1 MINHESSQRLRSWVL
16 KNIDLIKSQPNSKP
30 KGHKGLVLGL
40 QDLQKKDLKEVLTAH
55 SFPYNDLKHI
65 EEHLINTY
73 KIPTKKYAESG
84 IMMVYSEKGYKCKW
98 HTDTTDNL
106 EEYTTRLN
114 VLISKPKDGGE
125 PVIKKNNVKEIIPI
139 VKNEPWI
146 CVAGKYEHSTVKTK
160 SDEPRILLSFGYNV
174 NKKILENLGYI

>member
-160 SDEPRILLSFGYNV
+160 SNEHRILL
-174 NKKILENLGYI
+174 

>member
-1 MINHESSQRLRSWVL
+1 MINQDSSQRLKSWVL
-16 KNIDLIKSQPNSKP
+16 RNIDLIKSQPNSKP

-40 QDLQKKDLKEVLTAH
+40 QDLQKKDLKEVLNAH

-65 EEHLINTY
+65 EEDLINTY

-84 IMMVYSEKGYKCKW
+84 IMVIYSEKGYKCKW

-106 EEYTTRLN
+106 DEYTTRLN

-125 PVIKKNNVKEIIPI
+125 PIIKKNNVKETIP
-139 VKNEPWI
+139 VTTNEPWI